1 VNFKIVNK
9 TGANVNNWTL
19 KINKNSMNITSSWNV
34 NVKESGNYYVITPLG
49 WNASIPNGGSVEFG
63 ACGNGS
69 LGNIDYTLS

>member
-1 VNFKIVNK
+1 
-9 TGANVNNWTL
+9 
-19 KINKNSMNITSSWNV
+19 MNITSSWNV
-34 NVKESGNYYVITPLG
+34 TVKESGNYYVITPLG